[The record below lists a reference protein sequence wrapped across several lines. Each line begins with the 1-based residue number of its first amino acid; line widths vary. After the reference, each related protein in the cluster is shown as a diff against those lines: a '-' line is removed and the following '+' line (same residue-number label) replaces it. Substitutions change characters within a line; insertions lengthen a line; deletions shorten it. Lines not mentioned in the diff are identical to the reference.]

1 MSEVGYTDRQKEQIA
16 RQEYET
22 YKVKDEVTIGKNKHT
37 VGKVSQVNDKKSTGE
52 QSYIVTDKGT
62 LPTASASERANVKEV
77 TILYRGST
85 GIDKIKQ
92 EPGDVIKD
100 WIRNDLIMGTAIING
115 GGAPATPQL
124 SSSAET
130 LKEAIRTYPN
140 AKIYIYAHSLG
151 SMNGQYALADLSAE
165 QVSHIGGAYLYQGP
179 NVYSTLNSKQKETV
193 AALNKLGIINNY
205 IDPRDIIP
213 IGYGV
218 NQETVGQ
225 LILVDSKKADS
236 VTDQHMWGGYQ
247 YDKEGNVLTDAKG
260 YAALAKNNTREKLDG
275 LEDLKKIFAKS
286 GGNLSGSEKIF
297 LDAAEALAL
306 TQGMKMTIQ
315 YDMNELQKTY
325 KKAMDNADDLWRDT
339 LKDAR
344 TIGTSLSESERL
356 DALASGGATEA
367 NIRTNPKEE
376 YQNKITKLTVIEKEY
391 DDLINN
397 IKHAIAEQLQK
408 DQELAQ
414 QIGSA

>member
-1 MSEVGYTDRQKEQIA
+1 MKNNLNDSQRVDLARKEYDPLRVG
-16 RQEYET
+16 
-22 YKVKDEVTIGKNKHT
+22 NKIKIDDDKLT
-37 VGKVSQVNDKKSTGE
+37 VGKVSQVNNKKSTGE

-100 WIRNDLIMGTAIING
+100 WIGNDLIMGTAIFNG
-115 GGAPATPQL
+115 GGAPASPQL
-124 SSSAET
+124 ASSADT
-130 LKEAIRTYPN
+130 LKETIRTYPN
-140 AKIYIYAHSLG
+140 AKIYIYGHSLG
-151 SMNGQYALADLSAE
+151 SMNGQYALADLSQE
-165 QVSHIGGAYLYQGP
+165 QLRHIGGAYLYQGP

-218 NQETVGQ
+218 NQETIGQ

-236 VTDQHMWGGYQ
+236 VGDQHMWGGYQ
-247 YDKEGNVLTDAKG
+247 YDKEGNILTDAKG
-260 YAALAKNNTREKLDG
+260 YAALAKSTTREKLNG
-275 LEDLKKIFAKS
+275 LEELKKIFAKS
-286 GGNLSGSEKIF
+286 GGHLSGSEKIF

-315 YDMNELQKTY
+315 YEMNELQKAF
-325 KKAMDNADDLWRDT
+325 KKGMDNADELWRDT

-344 TIGTSLSESERL
+344 TIGLSLSESEIL
-356 DALASGGATEA
+356 DTLASGGATEA
-367 NIRTNPKEE
+367 SIRTKPKAK
-376 YQNKITKLTVIEKEY
+376 YQRKITKLKAIEKDYNE
-391 DDLINN
+391 LINN
-397 IKHAIAEQLQK
+397 IKHAVADQLQN
-408 DQELAQ
+408 DHDLAQ